1 MPVATV
7 PKLTLAGVAD
17 TAPVAVA
24 GFTPVPLTGY
34 RTLPVVKLPVNE
46 MYPENRP
53 VLVGANLTD
62 KTIDVPP
69 EIVRGTVNPLK
80 LKPVACIDFP
90 EIVTATLPVFFIVTE
105 SV

>member
-1 MPVATV
+1 M
-7 PKLTLAGVAD
+7 
-17 TAPVAVA
+17 
-24 GFTPVPLTGY
+24 
-34 RTLPVVKLPVNE
+34 PVVKLPVNE
-46 MYPENRP
+46 MKPENRP

-62 KTIDVPP
+62 KTTDVPA

-80 LKPVACIDFP
+80 LKPVACIDSP